1 MTNTHACRGPG
12 GMFAAVAFVALTA
25 AAPAIADGNLPAVS
39 EFNSKVSAVGG
50 SYDGMSVY
58 LAEGSFSLPL
68 THSLGLQIDAI
79 GGLHDGDGLGGA
91 AAHLFWRDPSVGLAG
106 IYGSG
111 FASTA
116 EGNYTVGNVGV
127 EGALYFGSFSV
138 EGLVGAQFVN
148 RRDNDIFGTAMVAF
162 YPIDD
167 LRLHAGYRYWFGE
180 NIGVAGFEW
189 QFPGQNDNSINFG
202 LFADGQVREDVVAGW
217 GGVRIY
223 FGSQKPLI
231 RRHRED
237 DPNLGLPADIT
248 LFPTT
253 PVAGPPGTG
262 PGDPPICRDGQF
274 DDPRCFDNPQ

>member
-1 MTNTHACRGPG
+1 MTQSLSCRSLGSALAAALL
-12 GMFAAVAFVALTA
+12 AAVTTAGPAVA
-25 AAPAIADGNLPAVS
+25 DDNLPAVS

-50 SYDGMSVY
+50 AYDGMSVY

-79 GGLHDGDGLGGA
+79 GGLHDGDGLGGG
-91 AAHLFWRDPSVGLAG
+91 AAHLFWRDPSIGLAG
-106 IYGSG
+106 LYGSG

-116 EGNYTVGNVGV
+116 DRNYTVGNVGV
-127 EGALYFGSFSV
+127 EGALYLGSFSL
-138 EGLVGAQFVN
+138 EALVGAQFVN
-148 RRDNDIFGTAMVAF
+148 RRDTDIFGTALVAF

-248 LFPTT
+248 LFPTI
-253 PVAGPPGTG
+253 PVAGPPQTA
-262 PGDPPICRDGQF
+262 PGEPPNCRGNRT
-274 DDPRCFDNPQ
+274 DPRCADIPQ

>member
-1 MTNTHACRGPG
+1 MTQSLSCRSLGSALAAA
-12 GMFAAVAFVALTA
+12 FLAAVTTAGPAVA
-25 AAPAIADGNLPAVS
+25 DDNLPAVS

-50 SYDGMSVY
+50 AYDGMSVY

-79 GGLHDGDGLGGA
+79 GGLHDGDGLGGG
-91 AAHLFWRDPSVGLAG
+91 AAHLFWRDPSIGLAG
-106 IYGSG
+106 LYGSG

-116 EGNYTVGNVGV
+116 DRNYTVGNVGV
-127 EGALYFGSFSV
+127 EGALYLGSFSL
-138 EGLVGAQFVN
+138 EALVGAQFVN
-148 RRDNDIFGTAMVAF
+148 RRDTDIFGTALVAF

-248 LFPTT
+248 LFPTI
-253 PVAGPPGTG
+253 PVAGPPQTA
-262 PGDPPICRDGQF
+262 PGEPPNCRGNRT
-274 DDPRCFDNPQ
+274 DPRCADIPQ